1 MNCGKYIINIPKW
14 QSRAKY
20 DSDYGI
26 IPAMKKVL
34 VAYSA
39 NTVAAREFIIGVF
52 NFVNGGNEWS
62 IQMLSNPH
70 DITPEMVANVKRDGV
85 DGILTGFNTVTPGY
99 KALLDADIP
108 LVLNNYPHEL
118 PPPARQNIVV
128 VHNDEIAI
136 GRKCAAFLRSKGN
149 FRSFAY
155 VPDNRKSWWSTYRQR
170 GFRLELAKHGLR
182 CATFHDGKSPL
193 SNWLKSLAKPAAIM
207 ATYDIIGTRV
217 IEACRAAGIDVPE
230 QVAVIGVDNDEIV
243 CNGIRPTLTSMHPN
257 HVELA
262 RRAAEELDRIMNG
275 KRRAPSPILIPPIR
289 IVERASTEKVPPA
302 GFLIKEALAYIAE
315 HATKGITAS
324 DVAKHLK
331 VSPSLL
337 RLRFRTVHGKS
348 VRDQILD
355 ARFSAVNNLLRT
367 TNYGLDQIAI
377 NTGFS
382 SANLLS
388 HEYKARFGISPARSR
403 KNRRG

>member
-1 MNCGKYIINIPKW
+1 
-14 QSRAKY
+14 
-20 DSDYGI
+20 
-26 IPAMKKVL
+26 MKKVL

-39 NTVAAREFIIGVF
+39 NTAAAREFITGVF
-52 NFVNGGNEWS
+52 NFVNGGNKWS
-62 IQMLSNPH
+62 IRMLGNPH
-70 DITPEMVANVKRDGV
+70 DITPETIEAAKREGI
-85 DGILTGFNTVTPGY
+85 DGILTGFNSVTNGY
-99 KALLDADIP
+99 KALLKADIP
-108 LVLNNYPHEL
+108 IVLNNFPPEL
-118 PPPARQNIVV
+118 PPPARRNIAV

-136 GRKCAAFLRSKGN
+136 GRKCAMFLRSKGN

-155 VPDNRKSWWSTYRQR
+155 VPDSRKSWWSTYRQR

-182 CATFHDGKSPL
+182 CATFRDGKTPL
-193 SNWLKSLAKPAAIM
+193 GEWLKSLAKPTAIM
-207 ATYDIIGTRV
+207 AAYDIIGTRV
-217 IEACRAAGIDVPE
+217 IEACRAAKIDVPE
-230 QVAVIGVDNDEIV
+230 QAAVIGVDNDEIV
-243 CNGIRPTLTSMHPN
+243 CNGIRPTLTSLHPN
-257 HVELA
+257 HVEMA
-262 RRAAEELDRIMNG
+262 RRAAEELNRIMNG
-275 KRRAPSPILIPPIR
+275 KRRTASPILIPPIR

-324 DVAKHLK
+324 DVAKRLK

-355 ARFSAVNNLLRT
+355 ARFAAVNNLLRT
-367 TNYGLDQIAI
+367 TNYGLDQIAM

-388 HEYKARFGISPARSR
+388 HEYKAKFKISPARF
-403 KNRRG
+403 RGNHLGRA

>member
-1 MNCGKYIINIPKW
+1 
-14 QSRAKY
+14 
-20 DSDYGI
+20 
-26 IPAMKKVL
+26 MKKVL

-39 NTVAAREFIIGVF
+39 NNVAAREFIIGVF
-52 NFVNGGNEWS
+52 NFVNGGNGWS
-62 IQMLSNPH
+62 IQMLGNPY
-70 DITPEMVANVKRDGV
+70 DITPETVADMKRDRI
-85 DGILTGFNTVTPGY
+85 DGILTGFNKVTPGY
-99 KALLDADIP
+99 EALLDADIP
-108 LVLNNYPHEL
+108 LVLNNFPPEL
-118 PPPARQNIVV
+118 PPPTRRNIAV

-136 GRKCAAFLRSKGN
+136 GRKCAIFLRSKGS

-155 VPDNRKSWWSTYRQR
+155 VPDKEKSWWSTYRQR
-170 GFRLELAKHGLR
+170 GFRLELSKHGLR
-182 CATFHDGKSPL
+182 CATFRDGQSPL
-193 SNWLKSLAKPAAIM
+193 SDWLKSLEKPAAIM
-207 ATYDIIGTRV
+207 ATNDVTGTRV

-243 CNGIRPTLTSMHPN
+243 CNGIRPTLTSLHPN
-257 HVELA
+257 HVEMA

-275 KRRAPSPILIPPIR
+275 KRRSSSPILTPPIR

-337 RLRFRTVHGKS
+337 RLRFRTVQGKS
-348 VRDQILD
+348 VRDLILD
-355 ARFSAVNNLLRT
+355 ARFSAVNDLLKAT
-367 TNYGLDQIAI
+367 KYGLDHIALK
-377 NTGFS
+377 TGFS

-403 KNRRG
+403 KVPLNK

>member
-1 MNCGKYIINIPKW
+1 
-14 QSRAKY
+14 
-20 DSDYGI
+20 
-26 IPAMKKVL
+26 MKKVL

-39 NTVAAREFIIGVF
+39 NNVAAREFIIGVF

-62 IQMLSNPH
+62 IQMLGNPY
-70 DITPEMVANVKRDGV
+70 DITPEAVADVKRDGIA
-85 DGILTGFNTVTPGY
+85 GILTGFNEVTPGY
-99 KALLDADIP
+99 KALLNSGIP
-108 LVLNNYPHEL
+108 LVLNNFPPEL
-118 PPPARQNIVV
+118 PPPARRNIIV

-136 GRKCAAFLRSKGN
+136 GRKCAIFLRSKGN

-155 VPDNRKSWWSTYRQR
+155 VPDKTKSWWSTYRQR
-170 GFRLELAKHGLR
+170 GFRLELSKHGLR
-182 CATFHDGKSPL
+182 CATFRERRSPL
-193 SNWLKSLAKPAAIM
+193 GDWLKSLEKPAAIM
-207 ATYDIIGTRV
+207 TTNDVTGTRV
-217 IEACRAAGIDVPE
+217 IEACRTVGIDVPE
-230 QVAVIGVDNDEIV
+230 QIAVIGVDNDEIV

-257 HVELA
+257 HVEMA
-262 RRAAEELDRIMNG
+262 RRAAEELDRLMNG
-275 KRRAPSPILIPPIR
+275 KRRRSSFILIPPIR

-337 RLRFRTVHGKS
+337 RLRFRTINGKS

-355 ARFSAVNNLLRT
+355 RRFSAVNELLKT
-367 TNYGLDQIAI
+367 TKYGLDQIALK
-377 NTGFS
+377 TGFS

-403 KNRRG
+403 KDPLRK

>member
-1 MNCGKYIINIPKW
+1 
-14 QSRAKY
+14 
-20 DSDYGI
+20 
-26 IPAMKKVL
+26 MKKVL

-39 NTVAAREFIIGVF
+39 NNVAAREFIIGVF

-62 IQMLSNPH
+62 IQMLGNPY
-70 DITPEMVANVKRDGV
+70 DIGPETVAGATRDGI
-85 DGILTGFNTVTPGY
+85 DGILTGFNKVTPGY
-99 KALLDADIP
+99 EALLDADIP
-108 LVLNNYPHEL
+108 LVLNNFPPEL
-118 PPPARQNIVV
+118 PPPVRRNIGI

-136 GRKCAAFLRSKGN
+136 GRKCATHLRSKGS

-155 VPDNRKSWWSTYRQR
+155 VPDKEKSWWSTYRQR
-170 GFRLELAKHGLR
+170 GFRLELSKHGLR
-182 CATFHDGKSPL
+182 CATFRDGKSPL
-193 SNWLKSLAKPAAIM
+193 GDWLKSLEKPTAIM
-207 ATYDIIGTRV
+207 ATNDVTGTRV

-243 CNGIRPTLTSMHPN
+243 CNGIRPTLTSLHPN
-257 HVELA
+257 HVEME

-275 KRRAPSPILIPPIR
+275 KRRSSSPILIPPIR

-337 RLRFRTVHGKS
+337 RLRFRTVQGKS
-348 VRDQILD
+348 VRDLILD
-355 ARFSAVNNLLRT
+355 ARFSAVNDLLKAT
-367 TNYGLDQIAI
+367 KYGLDHIALK
-377 NTGFS
+377 TGFS

-403 KNRRG
+403 KVPLNK